1 MQETLVGF
9 QCHIQDSVA
18 GGKLANMVPRSTFN
32 VAVAAKE
39 KRPRYEWKLEMWVE
53 DLPWRILY

>member
-1 MQETLVGF
+1 MQETLVGS

-18 GGKLANMVPRSTFN
+18 GGMLANMVPRSPFN

-39 KRPRYEWKLEMWVE
+39 KRPQYEWKLEM
-53 DLPWRILY
+53 